1 MEHDLVRQLV
11 RRQNRRRC
19 HCLFLRS
26 VPCGQFPKLLGV
38 VRLCR
43 FDPLRCQS
51 LDKCLSGMPEV
62 LFHRR
67 RNGNAVLH
75 HRFCGTAL
83 DVNDTVH
90 RTSTGSALD
99 NGRFPRGQNAQRP
112 CGRAINAACLVAP
125 SSAHALCQLVHVEP
139 ALAVAVLGKL
149 QFVDAQGNVV
159 EKAGSAF
166 VAHLRGVERLHI
178 PPQHGI
184 APDARRKHQPHGLAR
199 AGFHAPEMH
208 EKRQCPDMPQ
218 QHTGKG
224 CRQQNLC
231 GAALLPA
238 ADCGLPPHVIAA
250 LGTDRPIHLAVVAL
264 TVKGQVGLVRG
275 KYVVVPHVPQP
286 SHAVSLRQNVIVPV
300 FDVAQVFHQCLGVF
314 RGHRHADR
322 GQLCHLVRHKQ
333 HILAVDRIPPPS
345 ALAEGDLQ
353 LFLAGVDVDEPFH
366 RHDRV
371 RAGDDGHT
379 LHILLHPVLTARPLA
394 AVQFQGL
401 VRERRRV
408 LHIGIAAHV
417 HIPLCLGVVFVHT
430 LELGETHGVGIV
442 RQLFQPL
449 SFLECPLCLECLPV
463 GFFRVE
469 EILPCVPQPQCQV
482 MFGDIFRKSLH
493 RQSIAAVEDV
503 LFPLVD
509 GGLPQ
514 RSDRSVD
521 LLGIVSAQQH
531 DVRQHVHHRRR
542 RAAGKVLVLL
552 LLLLNVGQHLAVH
565 GITSF
570 DFVHPASS
578 FLMEF
583 VERAIAGACFAI
595 ASNSVPENIDSP
607 EGL

>member
-1 MEHDLVRQLV
+1 MKHDLVRQLV

-19 HCLFLRS
+19 HCLFLRG
-26 VPCGQFPKLLGV
+26 VPCGQCPKLLGV

-43 FDPLRCQS
+43 LDSLRCQA
-51 LDKCLSGMPEV
+51 LDKCLSGVAVV
-62 LFHRR
+62 LLHRR
-67 RNGNAVLH
+67 RNRNAVLH

-90 RTSTGSALD
+90 RTGTGTALD

-112 CGRAINAACLVAP
+112 GGRAVDAACLVAP
-125 SSAHALCQLVHVEP
+125 SSTHALCQLVHVEP

-199 AGFHAPEMH
+199 AGFRAPEVY
-208 EKRQCPDMPQ
+208 EKRQRSDMPQ

-224 CRQQNLC
+224 CRQQDLC
-231 GAALLPA
+231 RAALLPA
-238 ADCGLPPHVIAA
+238 ADSGFPPHVIAA

-264 TVKGQVGLVRG
+264 AVKGQVGLVRG

-286 SHAVSLRQNVIVPV
+286 SHTVSLRQNVIVPV
-300 FDVAQVFHQCLGVF
+300 FDIAQVFHQCLGVF
-314 RGHRHADR
+314 RGHRHTDR
-322 GQLCHLVRHKQ
+322 GQLRHLVRHKQ
-333 HILAVDRIPPPS
+333 HVLAVDCIPPPS
-345 ALAEGDLQ
+345 ALAEGNFQ
-353 LFLAGVDVDEPFH
+353 LFLAGINVDEPFH

-371 RAGDDGHT
+371 RAGNDGHA
-379 LHILLHPVLTARPLA
+379 LHVLLHPVLTARPLA
-394 AVQFQGL
+394 AVQFQRL
-401 VRERRRV
+401 VRERRGV
-408 LHIGIAAHV
+408 LHIGVAAHV
-417 HIPLCLGVVFVHT
+417 HIPLCLGVFLVHA
-430 LELGETHGVGIV
+430 LEFGKAHGVGII

-449 SFLECPLCLECLPV
+449 GFLECALCLERFPI

-469 EILPCVPQPQCQV
+469 EILPCVPQPQRQV
-482 MFGDIFRKSLH
+482 VLGDVCRKPL
-493 RQSIAAVEDV
+493 QGQLIAAVEDV

-514 RSDRSVD
+514 CSDRPVD

-531 DVRQHVHHRRR
+531 NIRQHIRHRFGS
-542 RAAGKVLVLL
+542 AAGKVLVLL

-570 DFVHPASS
+570 DLVHPASS
-578 FLMEF
+578 FLMEL
-583 VERAIAGACFAI
+583 VICLLSQRRCPKDGGVIR
-595 ASNSVPENIDSP
+595 PP
-607 EGL
+607 